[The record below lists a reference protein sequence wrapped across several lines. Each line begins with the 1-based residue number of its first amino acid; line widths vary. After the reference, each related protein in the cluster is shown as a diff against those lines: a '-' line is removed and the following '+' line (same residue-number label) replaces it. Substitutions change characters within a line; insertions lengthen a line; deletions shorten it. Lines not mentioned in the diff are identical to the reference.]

1 MADKPYFRQLPDFE
15 YVSRLPDAK
24 ISDYIIVKNLFK
36 KGELRQDIFQDVAF
50 FTKYQI
56 EGDDRPDNV
65 AYKVYGD
72 STLDWLVLICNNM
85 VNIQSEWPML
95 QNDFDRFLYEKY
107 YQVNDSE
114 EDTYDRIYN
123 GVHHYETT
131 EVKNSEGII
140 VVPEGLN
147 VAQDYSVTFYDYWI
161 SQSVTK
167 SNFTTTV
174 TNYDYEAKIEDGKR
188 NIFLLKPRYLNII
201 RNDMEAAMEY
211 KKGSTQY
218 ESETLKKAENIRL
231 YPT

>member
-72 STLDWLVLICNNM
+72 STLDWFVLLSNNII
-85 VNIQSEWPML
+85 NIQTEWPML
-95 QNDFDRFLYEKY
+95 QNDFDRYLYEKY

-167 SNFTTTV
+167 SNFATTV
-174 TNYDYEAKIEDGKR
+174 TNYDYEAKIEDEKR
-188 NIFLLKPRYLNII
+188 NIYLLKQEYLNVV
-201 RNDMEAAMEY
+201 RDDMDEMMPY
-211 KKGSTQY
+211 KKGSSQY
-218 ESETLKKAENIRL
+218 VDESLKFGENIKL
-231 YPT
+231 YQ

>member
-50 FTKYQI
+50 FTKYQV

-72 STLDWLVLICNNM
+72 STLDWLVLVCNNI

-131 EVKNSEGII
+131 EIKNSEGII
-140 VVPEGLN
+140 VVPEGQQ
-147 VAQDYSVTFYDYWI
+147 VASDYSITFYDYWI
-161 SQSVTK
+161 DTSITK
-167 SNFTTTV
+167 SNFAVEV
-174 TNYDYEAKIEDGKR
+174 TNYEYEAKIEDAKR
-188 NIFLLKPRYLNII
+188 DIYLLKPEYLSIV
-201 RNDMEAAMEY
+201 RDDMDDMMPY

-218 ESETLKKAENIRL
+218 VSRTLKEGENIKL
-231 YPT
+231 YS

>member
-50 FTKYQI
+50 FTKYQV

-72 STLDWLVLICNNM
+72 STLDWLVLVCNNI

-131 EVKNSEGII
+131 EIKISEGII
-140 VVPEGLN
+140 VVPEGQQ
-147 VAQDYSVTFYDYWI
+147 VASDYSITFYDYWI
-161 SQSVTK
+161 DTSITK
-167 SNFTTTV
+167 SNFAVEV
-174 TNYDYEAKIEDGKR
+174 TNYEYEAKIEDAKR
-188 NIFLLKPRYLNII
+188 DIYLLKPEYLSIV
-201 RNDMEAAMEY
+201 RDDMDDMMPY

-218 ESETLKKAENIRL
+218 VSRTLKEGENIKL
-231 YPT
+231 YS

>member
-174 TNYDYEAKIEDGKR
+174 TNYDYEAKIEDEKR
-188 NIFLLKPRYLNII
+188 NIYLLKQEYLNVV
-201 RNDMEAAMEY
+201 RDDMDEMMPY
-211 KKGSTQY
+211 KKGSSQY
-218 ESETLKKAENIRL
+218 VDESLKFGENIKL
-231 YPT
+231 YQ

>member
-50 FTKYQI
+50 FTKYQV

-72 STLDWLVLICNNM
+72 STLDWLVLVCNNI

-140 VVPEGLN
+140 VIPEGLN

-174 TNYDYEAKIEDGKR
+174 TNYDYEAKIEDEKR
-188 NIFLLKPRYLNII
+188 NIYLLKQEYLNVV
-201 RNDMEAAMEY
+201 RDDMDEMMPY
-211 KKGSTQY
+211 KKGSSQY
-218 ESETLKKAENIRL
+218 VDESLKFGENIKL
-231 YPT
+231 YQ

>member
-167 SNFTTTV
+167 SNFATTV
-174 TNYDYEAKIEDGKR
+174 TNYDYEAKIEDEKR
-188 NIFLLKPRYLNII
+188 NIYLLKQEYLNVV
-201 RNDMEAAMEY
+201 RDDMDEMMPY
-211 KKGSTQY
+211 KKGSSQY
-218 ESETLKKAENIRL
+218 VDESLKFGENIKL
-231 YPT
+231 YQ

>member
-50 FTKYQI
+50 FTKYQV

-72 STLDWLVLICNNM
+72 STLDWLVLVCNNI

-123 GVHHYETT
+123 GAHHYETT

-140 VVPEGLN
+140 VIPEGLN

-174 TNYDYEAKIEDGKR
+174 TNYDYEAKIEDEKR
-188 NIFLLKPRYLNII
+188 NIYLLKQEYLNVV
-201 RNDMEAAMEY
+201 RDDMDEMMPY
-211 KKGSTQY
+211 KKGSSQY
-218 ESETLKKAENIRL
+218 VDESLKFGENIKL
-231 YPT
+231 YQ

>member
-72 STLDWLVLICNNM
+72 STLDWLVLVCNNI

-174 TNYDYEAKIEDGKR
+174 TNYDYEAKIEDEKR
-188 NIFLLKPRYLNII
+188 NIYLLKQEYLNVV
-201 RNDMEAAMEY
+201 RDDMDEMMPY
-211 KKGSTQY
+211 KKGSSQY
-218 ESETLKKAENIRL
+218 VDESLKFGENIKL
-231 YPT
+231 YQ

>member
-167 SNFTTTV
+167 SNFATTV
-174 TNYDYEAKIEDGKR
+174 TNYDYEAKIEDEKR
-188 NIFLLKPRYLNII
+188 NIYLLKQEYLNVV
-201 RNDMEAAMEY
+201 RDDMDEMIPY
-211 KKGSTQY
+211 KKGSSQY
-218 ESETLKKAENIRL
+218 VDESLKFGENIKL
-231 YPT
+231 YQ

>member
-50 FTKYQI
+50 FTKYQV

-167 SNFTTTV
+167 SNFATTV
-174 TNYDYEAKIEDGKR
+174 TNYDYEAKIEDEKR
-188 NIFLLKPRYLNII
+188 NIYLLKQEYLNVV
-201 RNDMEAAMEY
+201 RDDMDEMMPY
-211 KKGSTQY
+211 KKGSSQY
-218 ESETLKKAENIRL
+218 VDESLKFGENIKL
-231 YPT
+231 YQ

>member
-50 FTKYQI
+50 FTKYQV

-72 STLDWLVLICNNM
+72 STLDWLVLVCNNI

-174 TNYDYEAKIEDGKR
+174 TNYDYEAKIEDEKR
-188 NIFLLKPRYLNII
+188 NIYLLKQEYLNVV
-201 RNDMEAAMEY
+201 RDDMDEMMPY
-211 KKGSTQY
+211 KKGSSQY
-218 ESETLKKAENIRL
+218 VDESLKFGENIKL
-231 YPT
+231 YQ

>member
-1 MADKPYFRQLPDFE
+1 
-15 YVSRLPDAK
+15 
-24 ISDYIIVKNLFK
+24 
-36 KGELRQDIFQDVAF
+36 
-50 FTKYQI
+50 
-56 EGDDRPDNV
+56 
-65 AYKVYGD
+65 
-72 STLDWLVLICNNM
+72 M

-123 GVHHYETT
+123 GAHHYETT

-140 VVPEGLN
+140 VIPEGLN

-174 TNYDYEAKIEDGKR
+174 TNYDYEAKIEDNKR
-188 NIFLLKPRYLNII
+188 NIYLLKPRYLNVI
-201 RNDMEAAMEY
+201 RDDMDEIMTY
-211 KKGSTQY
+211 KKGSSQY
-218 ESETLKKAENIRL
+218 VNGTLKRGENIRL
-231 YPT
+231 YT